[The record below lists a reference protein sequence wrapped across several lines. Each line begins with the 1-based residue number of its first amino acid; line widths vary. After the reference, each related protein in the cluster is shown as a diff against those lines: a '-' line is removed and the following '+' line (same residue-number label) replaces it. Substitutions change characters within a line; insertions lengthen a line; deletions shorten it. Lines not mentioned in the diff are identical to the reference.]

1 MSRFLVI
8 SMLLSLGSYSQV
20 ASAAQTPAQIR
31 QLVEPFALRQD
42 AELGISSHSNE
53 VLEGPW
59 AHPHLGLNIGEMGPK
74 VDAKPWGPSVGALTE
89 LPPAPLEL
97 QGGLSPEVPNL
108 PAYDLWQL
116 QAAPLLAE
124 PGWMPIEGVLV
135 GPGISF
141 GVGFPVRFLG
151 ER

>member
-1 MSRFLVI
+1 MSRFAAV
-8 SMLLSLGSYSQV
+8 SMLLSLGSYSQA

-42 AELGISSHSNE
+42 AELGISSHSNK

-59 AHPHLGLNIGEMGPK
+59 AHPHLGLSIEEMGPK
-74 VDAKPWGPSVGALTE
+74 VDAEPWDPSVGALTE
-89 LPPAPLEL
+89 FPPASLEL
-97 QGGLSPEVPNL
+97 QESLSPKVPSL

-116 QAAPLLAE
+116 KTAPLLAE

-141 GVGFPVRFLG
+141 GVGFPVRFLD